1 MDSVIIGERKGVKG
15 GNRPALQDEYP
26 TFGQTP
32 LYTGCPTIT
41 DSNKKTTKRRHL
53 RPLNRKRR
61 NYFITGSNC
70 RTASK
75 GQGIRDPLRSHSNK
89 GSVDI

>member
-1 MDSVIIGERKGVKG
+1 LRPKRAKKLEGLFTRFHCKGFIKMS
-15 GNRPALQDEYP
+15 LQAFP
-26 TFGQTP
+26 SW
-32 LYTGCPTIT
+32 PTIT

-53 RPLNRKRR
+53 RPLNRKMR
-61 NYFITGSNC
+61 NPFITDSNY

-89 GSVDI
+89 QVF